1 MRLDIIRIGTSKY
14 FFLYLIFSIFFVTYI
29 FFNPNSINLELVFL
43 AVLIL
48 SFPIGYLSLIPFRK
62 HLVMPF
68 LGIIPVTIS
77 LGFILNYLW
86 VFALSPFT
94 LQPKL
99 FVVPFIISVTMI
111 FYFRLSGFFIKEGN
125 QNTSVEPSHN
135 NLVLIQS

>member
-1 MRLDIIRIGTSKY
+1 
-14 FFLYLIFSIFFVTYI
+14 
-29 FFNPNSINLELVFL
+29 
-43 AVLIL
+43 
-48 SFPIGYLSLIPFRK
+48 
-62 HLVMPF
+62 MPF

-125 QNTSVEPSHN
+125 QKETIKSKQLEKLTLSLS
-135 NLVLIQS
+135 NLD